1 MYKSL
6 EVNMNKK
13 AILDFILLRYEN
25 DDKVSKEIIEDIK
38 AAIMEMEI
46 AQSMF
51 NSVSDPKLVEAA
63 IYREEA
69 AKRKFEYLISLAK
82 EKRINNNMD
91 I

>member
-1 MYKSL
+1 
-6 EVNMNKK
+6 MNKK

-25 DDKVSKEIIEDIK
+25 DDKISKEIIEDIK

-51 NSVSDPKLVEAA
+51 NSVSDPKLVEVA

>member
-1 MYKSL
+1 
-6 EVNMNKK
+6 MNKK

>member
-1 MYKSL
+1 
-6 EVNMNKK
+6 MNKK

-25 DDKVSKEIIEDIK
+25 DDKISKEIIEDIK
-38 AAIMEMEI
+38 ATIMEMEI

>member
-1 MYKSL
+1 
-6 EVNMNKK
+6 MNKK

-25 DDKVSKEIIEDIK
+25 DDKVSREIIEDIQ
-38 AAIMEMEI
+38 ATIMEMEI
-46 AQSMF
+46 AQAMF

-69 AKRKFEYLISLAK
+69 AKRKFEYLISIAK
-82 EKRINNNMD
+82 EKQINNDMD

>member
-1 MYKSL
+1 
-6 EVNMNKK
+6 MNKK

-25 DDKVSKEIIEDIK
+25 DDKISKEIIEDIK
-38 AAIMEMEI
+38 AAVMEMEI

>member
-1 MYKSL
+1 
-6 EVNMNKK
+6 MNKK

-25 DDKVSKEIIEDIK
+25 DDKISKEIIEDIK
-38 AAIMEMEI
+38 AAVMEMEI

-82 EKRINNNMD
+82 EKHINNNMD
-91 I
+91 V

>member
-1 MYKSL
+1 
-6 EVNMNKK
+6 MNKK

-25 DDKVSKEIIEDIK
+25 DDKVSREIIEDIQ
-38 AAIMEMEI
+38 ATIMEMEI
-46 AQSMF
+46 AQAMF

-69 AKRKFEYLISLAK
+69 AKRKFEYLISMAK
-82 EKRINNNMD
+82 EKQINNDMD